1 VALIHVSR
9 MDSMGSDLT
18 VANAARVSFAKH
30 KKGGRSSRD
39 TRGGTIYK

>member
-1 VALIHVSR
+1 

-30 KKGGRSSRD
+30 KEELDEGDEKLIKFLAVHGH
-39 TRGGTIYK
+39 